1 MSWNEKDTRA
11 YIAEI
16 RFLQRKID
24 GLQKFSE
31 TNREPSIEQVITILR
46 NSQDKLY
53 NSLAAHGITPEDAY
67 RIITESGDS
76 QLVKDIVMLQ
86 TAKNDA
92 EKQLADPNLSPE
104 KRQFLEQSHAEISQ
118 VHKSALNEVRN
129 SPNRAELINKVEQS
143 QTKEL
148 SKDHEHDREHDL
160 DRSH

>member
-1 MSWNEKDTRA
+1 MSWTEKDTRA

-46 NSQDKLY
+46 NSQDTLY

-67 RIITESGDS
+67 RIITESGDR

-86 TAKNDA
+86 TAKIDA
-92 EKQLADPNLSPE
+92 EKQLADPALSPE
-104 KRQFLEQSHAEISQ
+104 KRQFLEQSHAEITLA
-118 VHKSALNEVRN
+118 HKDAWNEVRN

-143 QTKEL
+143 QTKDL
-148 SKDHEHDREHDL
+148 PKDHEQERDHDP
-160 DRSH
+160 DRTH